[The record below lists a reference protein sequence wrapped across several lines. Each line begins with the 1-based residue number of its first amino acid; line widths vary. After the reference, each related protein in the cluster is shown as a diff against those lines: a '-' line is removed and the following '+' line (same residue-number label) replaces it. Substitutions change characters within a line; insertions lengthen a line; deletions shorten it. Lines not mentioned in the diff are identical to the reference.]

1 MRRRI
6 LTTGTAV
13 LTAAAAVLSGCG
25 TAKEKQGGREAEKVQ
40 EAGLSAEDF
49 ESWNA
54 LLNENEITP
63 DFQEALREF
72 ALTAAAPCFPDRRK
86 TRSSAP

>member
-40 EAGLSAEDF
+40 EAGLSA
-49 ESWNA
+49 
-54 LLNENEITP
+54 
-63 DFQEALREF
+63 
-72 ALTAAAPCFPDRRK
+72 
-86 TRSSAP
+86 

>member
-25 TAKEKQGGREAEKVQ
+25 TAKENQGGREAENG
-40 EAGLSAEDF
+40 AGGR
-49 ESWNA
+49 
-54 LLNENEITP
+54 
-63 DFQEALREF
+63 ALRGGF
-72 ALTAAAPCFPDRRK
+72 
-86 TRSSAP
+86 